1 MGFDN
6 RYEGIDEYAVRIIKH
21 KARQLVGRAGFT
33 ESDREDL
40 EQEMMLDLLR
50 RLPKYNPDRAQRN
63 TFIARIVEH
72 KVATIIET
80 RKAGMRDYRLCTCS
94 LNDRLEDDEGGSIE
108 RLETID
114 QEEYLRR
121 TGKLSRPAAELR
133 DLSIDLGR
141 VIASLPPGAAHPVPA
156 PSDGKR
162 DRDLPRHRHP
172 AGNDLRV
179 HQETARHLRGRRP
192 PGLPVI
198 AADGP
203 GSPPVGKERVRETGR
218 RQAARIPGPGRPS
231 HEPQATG
238 TEAKS

>member
-72 KVATIIET
+72 KVATIIEA

-141 VIASLPPGAAHPVPA
+141 VIASLPPELRTLCQRLQTESVTEI
-156 PSDGKR
+156 SR
-162 DRDLPRHRHP
+162 DTGIPRGTIYESIKKLR
-172 AGNDLRV
+172 AIFEDADLRDY
-179 HQETARHLRGRRP
+179 L
-192 PGLPVI
+192 
-198 AADGP
+198 
-203 GSPPVGKERVRETGR
+203 
-218 RQAARIPGPGRPS
+218 
-231 HEPQATG
+231 
-238 TEAKS
+238 